1 MRRKADLPE
10 LLSPA
15 GSMECLLAAVEG
27 GADAVYIGGKSFG
40 ARAYAKNFEIAE
52 IEEAVRY
59 CHLFGVH
66 LYVTVN
72 TLVDDKEM
80 PSLIEYATALYNAG
94 VDAIIV
100 ADLGAARMIRK
111 YLPDLELHASTQ
123 MSIHNTEGVITAER
137 LGCNRAVV
145 ARELTLLDIQ
155 RIVDDSPLEI
165 EMFLHGAMC
174 VSHSGQCLFSSLVGG
189 RSGNRG
195 ECAQPCRLPYGGG
208 KYPLSLKDM
217 CLANHIPEIIDSG
230 VASLKIEGRM
240 KSPTYVYTTTKIY
253 RRLLDERRRPTDKEY
268 RELLLAF
275 NRGGF
280 TDGYLTGKINEG
292 MTGVR
297 EATEGLPERA
307 FERKKKK
314 ISAFVS
320 IVAGEPASL
329 TLRDGEKEVT
339 VYADI
344 PNVAETAPLTVESVS
359 ERLRKMGNT
368 DYLLSAE
375 DVEITLGEGLNLSPK
390 VINQLRRDAV
400 EALSD
405 TRPAKV
411 TTVYSEPRVKPRSA
425 RESTAQFLS
434 ADAYLEYKRTLGDRA
449 DSFDITFVPLFS
461 PDGALS
467 LSRGVYLPP
476 IVKDSEMEEVKCQ
489 LEKAKKLGVLYTL
502 VGNISQIRLS
512 IELGMTPFG
521 DFRLNVTNSSTRDA
535 LAELGLSHIILSPEL
550 TLPKARDIGGSVIVY
565 GRVPLMLTERC
576 FIKENFGCDKC
587 GRASLTDRRGEKFPI
602 IREYN
607 HRNLILNSRLTYMG
621 DKRDELR
628 GAALSA
634 HHFIFSIE
642 SAREISGAVDAFRR
656 GAPLLGADVRR
667 VGRRKHKKA

>member
-1 MRRKADLPE
+1 
-10 LLSPA
+10 
-15 GSMECLLAAVEG
+15 
-27 GADAVYIGGKSFG
+27 
-40 ARAYAKNFEIAE
+40 
-52 IEEAVRY
+52 
-59 CHLFGVH
+59 
-66 LYVTVN
+66 
-72 TLVDDKEM
+72 
-80 PSLIEYATALYNAG
+80 
-94 VDAIIV
+94 
-100 ADLGAARMIRK
+100 
-111 YLPDLELHASTQ
+111 
-123 MSIHNTEGVITAER
+123 
-137 LGCNRAVV
+137 
-145 ARELTLLDIQ
+145 
-155 RIVDDSPLEI
+155 
-165 EMFLHGAMC
+165 
-174 VSHSGQCLFSSLVGG
+174 
-189 RSGNRG
+189 
-195 ECAQPCRLPYGGG
+195 
-208 KYPLSLKDM
+208 
-217 CLANHIPEIIDSG
+217 
-230 VASLKIEGRM
+230 
-240 KSPTYVYTTTKIY
+240 
-253 RRLLDERRRPTDKEY
+253 
-268 RELLLAF
+268 
-275 NRGGF
+275 
-280 TDGYLTGKINEG
+280 

-297 EATEGLPERA
+297 EATEGLPERT

-320 IVAGEPASL
+320 IVAGEPAAL

-344 PNVAETAPLTVESVS
+344 PNIAETAPLTVESVS

-375 DVEITLGEGLNLSPK
+375 DVEITLVEGLNLSPK

-411 TTVYSEPRVKPRSA
+411 TTVYNEPRVKPQSA

-449 DSFDITFVPLFS
+449 DSFDITFVPLLS
-461 PDGALS
+461 PDGVLS
-467 LSRGVYLPP
+467 LSNGVYLPP
-476 IVKDSEMEEVKCQ
+476 VVKDSEMEEVKRQ
-489 LEKAKKLGVLYTL
+489 LEKAKKLGVLYAL

-512 IELGMTPFG
+512 TKLGITPFG

-628 GAALSA
+628 GAGLSA

-656 GAPLLGADVRR
+656 GATLLGADVRR